1 MGGAPFTATGGGW
14 QWQRELRPGALVV
27 LNLWAQQSGGGHGP
41 KAVSVGGRCCSD
53 RAADDRGPHGFVFSP
68 NYPNWFEV
76 EN

>member
-1 MGGAPFTATGGGW
+1 
-14 QWQRELRPGALVV
+14 V